1 MNERFVRRALAA
13 NAVFSLCTGVS
24 LMLFASSLGP
34 RLGVDPAWALQALG
48 GALVPFGLG
57 VAFVAKQKPLR
68 ASWVAA
74 ISLMDAG
81 WVIGTL
87 ILALFWPGVMNQVG
101 WTVAV
106 VVALFVDAF
115 CIAQLVGLRRL
126 TANPNA
132 ENGEGRSVLRAE
144 RIVPVPIARAWEVIS
159 DVGGYAEY
167 APNIGFSKV
176 LSGEGASIVREC
188 GDGSG
193 RWTEKASVWTE
204 GKAYGFR
211 VQTDAP
217 DYPYP
222 FKVLGGLWE
231 LEPADGGT
239 RVRMRFDV
247 SMKGGLLGDAL
258 LAAALV
264 PKFNSTL
271 ETLLDNWE
279 RAMIDA

>member
-13 NAVFSLCTGVS
+13 NAVFSLSTGAA
-24 LMLFASSLGP
+24 LMLFASYLAS
-34 RLGVDPAWALQALG
+34 RLGVHPAWALQALG
-48 GALVPFGLG
+48 GALIPFGLG
-57 VAFVAKQKPLR
+57 VAFVATKKTLQ

-81 WVIGTL
+81 WVVGTL

-101 WTVAV
+101 WTAAV

-126 TANPNA
+126 TANPNPS
-132 ENGEGRSVLRAE
+132 EGEGRSVLTAE
-144 RIVPVPIARAWEVIS
+144 RIMPVSVARAWEVIS

-176 LSGEGASIVREC
+176 LAGEGEDTIREC
-188 GDGSG
+188 GDDSG

-204 GKAYGFR
+204 GEAYGFR

-231 LEPADGGT
+231 LEPSDGGT
-239 RVRMRFDV
+239 KVRMRFDV

-258 LAAALV
+258 LAAALA
-264 PKFNSTL
+264 PKFHSTL

-279 RAMIDA
+279 RAMIEP